1 MNRVEIKAAGS
12 LGALGSL
19 ACYDEDSSS
28 SDSGSEDEIQNV
40 PKNNTSKNIVEFILD
55 SLIKSVVLKASHNS
69 SSEDSSSE
77 EENTSSKGPCPT
89 VKGELNVSD
98 LPPIE
103 ELYISV
109 PQEQTEFVGKV
120 FSIVDSLVV
129 VKSLPGIPTID
140 LDSVLF
146 LDRGKIALGSV
157 FDVIGPVNDPFY
169 VVRFNSMKHVESRGI
184 EIGKEVYFAPRND
197 TFTSYVFLAQLR
209 AMKGSDAS
217 WQDDIEPPIDF
228 IDYSDDDEERQAK
241 RAVKRKRVYKEPN
254 PSQIAHNPFYRR
266 SRAYNPRANGPI
278 TWNSWNSQYRE
289 PPPPGTSQRS
299 DVPIWNNS
307 NARGYWSKR
316 DPT

>member
-1 MNRVEIKAAGS
+1 MNRVEIKAA
-12 LGALGSL
+12 
-19 ACYDEDSSS
+19 
-28 SDSGSEDEIQNV
+28 DSGSEDEIQNV

-184 EIGKEVYFAPRND
+184 EIGKE
-197 TFTSYVFLAQLR
+197 LR